1 MKNYVEEY
9 WKGIESG
16 EIITSNRIKQ
26 QYKKII
32 DDIYKDNGK
41 YTLDLERGTRP
52 IEFIE
57 KFCKQSKGKW
67 FGQSVILQLFQKAKI
82 QAVYGVIDRETN
94 LRKCK
99 EVFTLIGRKNGKST
113 EKSATALYMM
123 MGDGEGGSD
132 VYSVATK
139 KDQAKIVFNE
149 SVNMIKQSPELYP
162 FVKKKRDGLYF
173 DKAFSKFEPLSSDS
187 QTLDGLNCHY
197 VVIDELHAVK
207 NRDLYDVLKQSTPTR
222 DQPILDMI
230 TTAGFVRECIYD
242 SIYEYACDVLD
253 EKVED
258 EHFFAF
264 IYELDQKSE
273 WMNPDCWVKA
283 NPALGTIKSLEDL
296 KNNVQRAKNDPS
308 FLPTVLTKDFNVK
321 DTVAGMW
328 LTFEQIENKETFTM
342 EDIKGTY
349 AIGGVDLSST
359 SDLTCATIIVE
370 KPDGKKYVLQKYFIP
385 SELLEKRVNEDKIP
399 YDVWAKK
406 GFITL
411 TEGNKVDYSDVTKWF
426 LQLQNEY
433 EIHVIW
439 VGYDK
444 WNSQYW
450 VKEMENNCFRLE
462 SVPYFSMSQPMKE
475 LAADLT
481 AKRINYDNNPVLK
494 WCLTNTTIKIDE
506 YGNMRPIKG
515 KVQRQRIDGAVSL
528 IIAFTTFFK
537 YYEDY
542 KALI

>member
-9 WKGIESG
+9 WKSIENGS
-16 EIITSNRIKQ
+16 IITSNRIKQ

-32 DDIYKDNGK
+32 EDIYKENGE

-57 KFCKQSKGKW
+57 KFCKQSKGEW
-67 FGQSVILQLFQKAKI
+67 FGQNVKLQLFQKAKI
-82 QAVYGVIDRETN
+82 QAVYGIIDKNTK
-94 LRKCK
+94 LRKCR

-139 KDQAKIVFNE
+139 LKQAKIVFDE
-149 SVNMIKQSPELYP
+149 SVNMINQSTELYP
-162 FVKKKRDGLYF
+162 YVKKKRDGLYF
-173 DKAFSKFEPLSSDS
+173 GEAFSKFEPLSSDS

-197 VVIDELHAVK
+197 VIIDELHAVK
-207 NRDLYDVLKQSTPTR
+207 NRNLYDVLKQSTPTR
-222 DQPILDMI
+222 KQPILDMI

-258 EHFFAF
+258 KHFFAF
-264 IYELDQKSE
+264 IYELDHKNE
-273 WMNPDCWVKA
+273 WMNPDCWIKA

-296 KNNVQRAKNDPS
+296 NNNVQRAKNDPS

-328 LTFEQIENKETFTM
+328 LTFEQIENKEEFTL
-342 EDIKGTY
+342 EDIRGTY
-349 AIGGVDLSST
+349 AVGGVDLSST

-370 KPDGKKYVLQKYFIP
+370 KEDGKKYVLQQYFIP
-385 SELLEKRVNEDKIP
+385 SDLLEKRVKEDKIP
-399 YDVWAKK
+399 YDAWAKK
-406 GFITL
+406 DLITL

-426 LQLQNEY
+426 LHLYNDY
-433 EIHVIW
+433 DIHIVWI
-439 VGYDK
+439 GYDK

-450 VKEMENNCFRLE
+450 VKEMEYNNFNLE
-462 SVPYFSMSQPMKE
+462 AVPYFSMSQPMKE

-481 AKRINYDNNPVLK
+481 AKRVNYNNNPVLK

-542 KALI
+542 RALI